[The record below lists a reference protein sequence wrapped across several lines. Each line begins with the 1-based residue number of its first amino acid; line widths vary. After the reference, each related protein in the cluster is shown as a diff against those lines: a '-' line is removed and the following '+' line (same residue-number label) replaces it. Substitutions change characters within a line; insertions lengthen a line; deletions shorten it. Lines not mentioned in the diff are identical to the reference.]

1 MQTTTDWRGTVAAAD
16 RPPRSAARLL
26 TVALAIA
33 FSVLCWQAV
42 WAAPAWATEKP
53 NDVEAPEVEVVG
65 GAFPRVG
72 EALHCNSGTWEY
84 SSSFTYE
91 WLRNGTI
98 VESRT
103 SPTYLL
109 TKADHDTRISCMV
122 FAHNGTEEES
132 EESYN
137 SLCVEGPCQ
146 SSGNSPA
153 NVAPPK
159 IEPSSGATIGQT
171 LTCSTGT
178 WSGEPRPTYTYE
190 WLQEGVAVGEPS
202 SSYLVTSSNAGHT
215 LQCRV
220 TATNTEGHASA
231 PSNTVKVKGTA
242 PSLESSSSVR
252 VLGGSATAELGE
264 KLTCS
269 HGKWSGAPTPTF
281 SYVWLRT
288 LGSKTTAV
296 AGAAA
301 ETYVVQEAD
310 EGGSLSCEVTASN
323 LEGKA
328 SAKST
333 DSVPVGESAPEA
345 RTPPEIA
352 GSAVVGAKLTCAP
365 GEWRPNTAALEFKY
379 GWLRDGIVVAEK
391 TNTYTVAQA
400 DQAHTLTC
408 EVIATNGA
416 KKPRA
421 AVSAGLYIP
430 GTAPKD
436 EQRPTITGTAAVGHE
451 LSCSPGAWSGT
462 PTPGFTYQ
470 WLLEGEAIKN
480 ATGSS
485 YTVPEGDQLKSLAC
499 EVTAKNSEG
508 KASARSEAKTVS
520 GTAPSN
526 TSPPTVSGARSI
538 NGVLTCA
545 HGSWTGVPTPT
556 YTYEWVLVEAEG
568 GRETVGS
575 TPQYQVPSGDAGR
588 TLICVVTAENSAGKG
603 ARESEVVV
611 IAKTEGK
618 PPHNTAAPSVSAPAG
633 EGVGDE
639 IVCSPGKWS
648 VEPSE
653 LSFVYEWLRGEASIE
668 GASSAKYAIT
678 PADQGLRLSCRV
690 VATDSFGSGSAS
702 SSNSLSIPAEPPSF
716 KSAPKIE
723 GAPQVGETLR
733 CSVAAPNGEP
743 APKLTY
749 QWLAEGKPIASG
761 ATAPSFLVPT
771 EDAEVSITCE
781 VTAQNAGGKAT
792 KTSSAVK
799 IAGSPPLPKAHP
811 TIAGTMLVGETLE
824 CINTTWEGAPA
835 PSFSYVWL
843 RNGIA
848 ASKPSAGD
856 TYIVSEA
863 DQGRY
868 LSCMVTAHNP
878 QGEDSAV
885 SAPMKVPG
893 VKPANVAAPEISGSA
908 TPGSRLSCSA
918 GAWSGGPAPEEFHY
932 QWLENGTP
940 ILGAEEDDLLV
951 EPEYIGQKLA
961 CEVQAV
967 NLVGEAKAVS
977 ATLEITSGSTEPE
990 MAQPKI
996 EVAEVEGRE
1005 QLTCV
1010 PQDVKGTP
1018 KPEERFQWLRG
1029 SNVVKGQAAA
1039 TYFVGRSDEGYNV
1052 TCEVIATNVAGEASA
1067 TSPAVHVPGVAPTN
1081 TAAPQ
1086 VSGQPYVGEVI
1097 YCNAGSWN
1105 AAPKGEY
1112 SYEWFADGS
1121 AIPGAKGNQ
1130 YLLEGAQLG
1139 QSVSCKVTVSNGEG
1153 SASALSPGTAA
1164 VAVKPVH
1171 KFEPNN
1177 ETPNETP
1184 LPKVHPQPKG
1194 PTAAQILAALETQL
1208 SSAEKG
1214 AHILA
1219 LLKKGSYSFGF
1230 SAMTAG
1236 TLQFA
1241 WYEVPKGARI
1251 SSKKKPLLVAAASV
1265 SFTSAARNSVK
1276 LHLTSAGRRLI
1287 RASKRVKLTAKA
1299 VFSPSAQSPVTW
1311 LESFVLSR

>member
-1 MQTTTDWRGTVAAAD
+1 METTTDWRGTPAAGE
-16 RPPRSAARLL
+16 RPPRRAARLL
-26 TVALAIA
+26 TVALSIA
-33 FSVLCWQAV
+33 FSVLCFQAV
-42 WAAPAWATEKP
+42 WASSAWAVERP
-53 NDVEAPEVEVVG
+53 NDVEAPEVEVIG
-65 GAFPRVG
+65 GAFPRIG
-72 EALHCNSGTWEY
+72 EALHCNSGSWEY
-84 SSSFTYE
+84 ASSFTYQ
-91 WLRNGTI
+91 WLRNGAI

-103 SPTYLL
+103 NATYLL
-109 TKADHDTRISCMV
+109 TKADHDTRISCIV
-122 FAHNGTEEES
+122 FAHNGSEEEY

-146 SSGNSPA
+146 SSGSPPA

-159 IEPSSGATIGQT
+159 IEGNATIGQK
-171 LTCSTGT
+171 LTCTTGT

-190 WLQEGVAVGEPS
+190 WLQEGVSAGEPS
-202 SSYLVTSSNAGHT
+202 ESYTVTASNAGHT

-220 TATNTEGHASA
+220 TATNSEGHASA
-231 PSNTVKVKGTA
+231 PSNSVKVQGTA
-242 PSLESSSSVR
+242 PKLESSSSVR
-252 VLGGSATAELGE
+252 VLGGSTTAELGE

-269 HGKWSGAPTPTF
+269 RGKWSGAPVPTF
-281 SYVWLRT
+281 SYVWMRT
-288 LGSKTTAV
+288 LGSKTTTV
-296 AGAAA
+296 AGAVA

-333 DSVPVGESAPEA
+333 NSMPVAESAPEA

-365 GEWRPNTAALEFKY
+365 GEWRPNTPALKFEY
-379 GWLRDGIVVAEK
+379 GWLRDGTVVAEK
-391 TNTYTVAQA
+391 TNTYTVAPA

-451 LSCSPGAWSGT
+451 LSCSPGTWSGI

-480 ATGSS
+480 AAGST
-485 YTVPEGDQLKSLAC
+485 YTVPEGDQLQSLAC

-508 KASARSEAKTVS
+508 KASARSEAKTVA

-526 TSPPTVSGARSI
+526 TSPPTVSGARAV
-538 NGVLTCA
+538 NGTLTCA

-556 YTYEWVLVEAEG
+556 YAYEWVLLEPEG
-568 GRETVGS
+568 GRETVGAAPGY
-575 TPQYQVPSGDAGR
+575 TVPSSDAGR
-588 TLICVVTAENSAGKG
+588 TLICVVTATNSAGKG
-603 ARESEVVV
+603 IRESEVVV
-611 IAKTEGK
+611 IAKTKGE
-618 PPHNTAAPSVSAPAG
+618 PPHNKAAPSVSDPTGDA
-633 EGVGDE
+633 VGDE
-639 IVCSPGKWS
+639 ITCSTGAWS
-648 VEPSE
+648 GEASE
-653 LSFVYEWLRGEASIE
+653 LSFVYEWLREGTSIE
-668 GASSAKYAIT
+668 GATSAKYT
-678 PADQGLRLSCRV
+678 VTTADEGYRLSCRV
-690 VATDSFGSGSAS
+690 VATNSFGSASAS
-702 SSNSLSIPAEPPSF
+702 SSNSLSIPPEPPAF
-716 KSAPKIE
+716 KTAPKIE

-733 CSVAAPNGEP
+733 CSVATPSGEP
-743 APKLTY
+743 TPSVSY
-749 QWLAEGKPIASG
+749 EWLANGKPIAPG
-761 ATAPSFLVPT
+761 QSFLVPT
-771 EDAEVSITCE
+771 EDAEASITCE

-792 KTSSAVK
+792 RTSSAVK
-799 IAGSPPLPKAHP
+799 IAGSAPLPKGHP
-811 TIAGTMLVGETLE
+811 AIAGTATVGETLE

-856 TYIVSEA
+856 TYTVSEA
-863 DQGRY
+863 DQGRS

-885 SAPMKVPG
+885 SAPVKVPG
-893 VKPANVAAPEISGSA
+893 AKPANVAPPEISGNA
-908 TPGSRLSCSA
+908 TPGSRLSCSS
-918 GAWSGGPAPEEFHY
+918 GGWSGAPAPEEFHY
-932 QWLENGTP
+932 QWLKNGAP
-940 ILGAEEDDLLV
+940 ILGAEEDNLLV

-967 NLVGEAKAVS
+967 NVVGEGKAVS
-977 ATLEITSGSTEPE
+977 ATLEITSGTTKPE
-990 MAQPKI
+990 MSQPKI

-1010 PQDVKGTP
+1010 PENVKGTP
-1018 KPEERFQWLRG
+1018 KPEEQFQWLRG
-1029 SNVVKGQAAA
+1029 GNVVKGQTAA

-1086 VSGQPYVGEVI
+1086 VAGQAYVGEVV

-1112 SYEWFADGS
+1112 SYEWFAEGT
-1121 AIPGAKGNQ
+1121 AISGAKGSQ
-1130 YLLEGAQLG
+1130 YLLEAAQLG
-1139 QSVSCKVTVSNGEG
+1139 QSISCKVTVSNGEG
-1153 SASALSPGTAA
+1153 TASVLSPGTAP

-1171 KFEPNN
+1171 KFEPNV
-1177 ETPNETP
+1177 EPPGETP
-1184 LPKVHPQPKG
+1184 LPKVHSPSKG
-1194 PTAAQILAALETQL
+1194 PTAAQILAALEAQL

-1214 AHILA
+1214 AHILG

-1241 WYEVPKGARI
+1241 WYEVPKGAHI
-1251 SSKKKPLLVAAASV
+1251 SSKRKPLLVAAASV
-1265 SFTSAARNSVK
+1265 SFTSATRNSVK
-1276 LHLTSAGRRLI
+1276 LQLTSAGRHLI

-1299 VFSPSAQSPVTW
+1299 VFSPSAQSPITW